1 LTTPVPNSR
10 SATDLADAFVE
21 LGRMLHSDLPL
32 TPTLQRVA
40 DLSRSV
46 IPELWD
52 VSVTLIRDDKPQTV
66 VFTGPLAVDLDER
79 QYASGFGPCTD
90 AAISGATIVVDTS
103 GVDDRYPEFC
113 RLAAKASVTH
123 VLSVGLPIPQRTIG
137 ALNMYSQSAATFTA
151 ESISAAEA
159 FAGYAAFALAN
170 TIDYHDALDM
180 VTHMR
185 TAMDSR
191 SVIDQAKGVIMGR
204 ERCNAEEA
212 FVVLS
217 RLSQRTHVKLRTIA
231 ERIVLD
237 AQSGS

>member
-1 LTTPVPNSR
+1 MTTPVPSSR

-40 DLSRSV
+40 DLARSI
-46 IPELWD
+46 IPELSD
-52 VSVTLIRDDKPQTV
+52 VSVTLIRDDRPQTV

-103 GVDDRYPEFC
+103 GVDDRYTEFC
-113 RLAAKASVTH
+113 RLAAKASVTF

-137 ALNMYSQSAATFTA
+137 ALNMYSQSAETFTA

-191 SVIDQAKGVIMGR
+191 SVIDQAKGVIMAR